1 MYCTVHQENKF
12 KNRIFFLAMSKNPP
26 FVCGAC
32 STHFKLNSTDCL
44 IIFCPNYAY
53 VVIFKCFVVE
63 QVPESFLHEASRM
76 WICYPGWGD
85 SNTRKSLQ
93 LDFVTVIIFRKWGLT
108 STLIQSIGPTIS
120 WKNKSSFIR
129 RMRIFSYRIRN
140 SYAKRFTFKPKNFSV
155 QQKLLY
161 EKSW

>member
-1 MYCTVHQENKF
+1 MVE
-12 KNRIFFLAMSKNPP
+12 NPP
-26 FVCGAC
+26 FVSDAC
-32 STHFKLNSTDCL
+32 STHFNLTVSSIQWTDCL

-63 QVPESFLHEASRM
+63 QVLESFLHEASRM
-76 WICYPGWGD
+76 WVCYPGWGD
-85 SNTRKSLQ
+85 LITRRIIK